1 MITPPS
7 TKSIKPERPGRRFAA
22 WAIIPWVMLLLAA
35 LGFVQYLRYAEYVYL
50 AAALLVIVVCAG
62 CIMRQAWS
70 RPAMR
75 VVALL
80 LALWSLT
87 TAVLMLQ
94 QFGDFELARQHAL
107 AQPQLGEVAVW
118 LVDRAERVWQVGIA
132 LKVLAAPALLWL
144 VVQLGRP
151 GVRIQFRQRRS

>member
-1 MITPPS
+1 MMSPAARTPTSETP
-7 TKSIKPERPGRRFAA
+7 TRRFAA

-35 LGFVQYLRYAEYVYL
+35 LGFVQYLRHGEYLYL
-50 AAALLVIVVCAG
+50 GGVVVVIVVCTG

-75 VVALL
+75 VLALL

-94 QFGDFELARQHAL
+94 QLGDFEVARQHAA
-107 AQPQLGEVAVW
+107 AQPQSRDLALW
-118 LVDRAERVWQVGIA
+118 LVARAERIWHVGIA
-132 LKVLAAPALLWL
+132 LKVLATPVLLWL
-144 VVQLGRP
+144 VLQLGRP
-151 GVRIQFRQRRS
+151 GVRIQFRPRRR